1 LSVTVWDSNQGSRRP
16 VTVVWRF
23 GPITPQKM
31 LPTSPTPLVTVSDAA
46 ADKLPQL
53 DSQTVKKFPPNAFVL
68 TNVSARDV
76 VGIVLRWTYLNAS
89 QEPFWAI
96 AKKAGLGETL
106 QHPHVLKQTA
116 RTLLVQQGINA
127 FLIRQV
133 LGHNLSTARLADVH

>member
-1 LSVTVWDSNQGSRRP
+1 
-16 VTVVWRF
+16 
-23 GPITPQKM
+23 M